1 MVFLI
6 DKELTFEDHVQS
18 LLQKANRKLHAL
30 MRVSKYM
37 SQEKLRVLLKTFI
50 ESQFNYS
57 PLVWMCHSRK
67 MQNRINK
74 LHERALRVVYKNKN
88 LTFEQLLEKDQGY
101 TIHERNLQKL
111 AVEMYKVKN
120 GLCPEVMKELFILKS
135 SGNEDF
141 VLPKVNT
148 VNNGIETNTV

>member
-1 MVFLI
+1 
-6 DKELTFEDHVQS
+6 
-18 LLQKANRKLHAL
+18 
-30 MRVSKYM
+30 
-37 SQEKLRVLLKTFI
+37 
-50 ESQFNYS
+50 
-57 PLVWMCHSRK
+57 

-88 LTFEQLLEKDQGY
+88 LTFEQLLEMDQGY

-120 GLCPEVMKELFILKS
+120 GLCPEVMKELFVLKS

-148 VNNGIETNTV
+148 VNNDIETIRYRGSKTWKIVSEDNL